1 MNKIL
6 WQKSLCILTH
16 KIIIIIDA
24 KTRQEIEKKAEL
36 HKAAKNKIK
45 ERIEENVRIAIVKL
59 MELERELLIEVEAEF
74 GENPL
79 C

>member
-1 MNKIL
+1 M
-6 WQKSLCILTH
+6 
-16 KIIIIIDA
+16 DA
-24 KTRQEIEKKAEL
+24 KTRQEIEKKAEQYDAT
-36 HKAAKNKIK
+36 KKRIK